1 MPKAA
6 HYILRGVVRHMSKPT
21 IILATSNGVGMGH
34 LARASA
40 VALALKDVANPII
53 VSMAGGIA
61 EIPSFMGIRCEY
73 IPGRDRLWMSREK
86 WDKYLRDRLL
96 ALVEETGAKVLSF
109 DGVVPYPG
117 VIAAKNSHPSLKL
130 VWVRRGLWQKKPQR
144 FILGLQAAMMDVI
157 IEPGDIARAYDFG
170 PTSQRKDAVIT
181 SPVSLFRKE
190 DALSR
195 DDARRALGLDLNR
208 PVALVQLGTGDSDV
222 NHKMEAALEGL
233 IGWKDLQVILTKAPI
248 DKDGKSLAP
257 AGLDIKT
264 VRYFPLAQ
272 VLHAFDA
279 GICATGYNG
288 VHELLPAQVP
298 TVFVSNIRGTD
309 DQEARARW
317 CHDFGYALRADQS
330 DLNEITATVK
340 KLQDPLVRAQLSAR
354 CAELPNTTGG
364 AEIAAMLYRLAIE
377 QKPVRAKTFTFAR
390 LMAQDH
396 INRGLRHVA
405 NLGLR
410 RVALVYRFLNPHIS
424 VQEIDQVPPVFGN
437 HTTAAELHPLIKSAT
452 RYEHMIEGASD
463 NYRKRREEIA
473 FAAYGKEM
481 IVTKTK

>member
-157 IEPGDIARAYDFG
+157 IEPGDIARSYDFG
-170 PTSQRKDAVIT
+170 PTSQRKDAVLT
-181 SPVSLFRKE
+181 SPVSLFRRE

-264 VRYFPLAQ
+264 VRYFPLAK

-330 DLNEITATVK
+330 DLTDITATVK
-340 KLQDPLVRAQLSAR
+340 KLQDPLLRAQLSAQ
-354 CAELPNTTGG
+354 CANLPDTTGG
-364 AEIAAMLYRLAIE
+364 AEIAEILCKLAIAE
-377 QKPVRAKTFTFAR
+377 KSTHAKDLTFKR
-390 LMAQDH
+390 LMLQDH
-396 INRGLRHVA
+396 FNRGLRHVA
-405 NLGLR
+405 NLGIR
-410 RVALVYRFLNPHIS
+410 RLALVYRHLYPHKILEVVKQTQPIFDDS
-424 VQEIDQVPPVFGN
+424 TKPE
-437 HTTAAELHPLIKSAT
+437 ELRELIKSSN
-452 RYEHMIEGASD
+452 RFEHLISGSSAA
-463 NYRKRREEIA
+463 YRARREEIA
-473 FAAYGKEM
+473 AEAYGRPVE
-481 IVTKTK
+481 IVQR

>member
-1 MPKAA
+1 
-6 HYILRGVVRHMSKPT
+6 MSKPT

-40 VALALKDVANPII
+40 VAYALKPVANPII

-86 WDKYLRDRLL
+86 WDAYLRDRLL
-96 ALVEETGAKVLSF
+96 ALVEETDAKVLSF

-117 VIAAKNSHPSLKL
+117 VIAARNANPQLKL

-144 FILGLQAAMMDVI
+144 FILGLQAKMMDAIV
-157 IEPGDIARAYDFG
+157 EPGDIARAYDFG
-170 PTSQRKDAVIT
+170 PTSKRKDSVLT

-195 DDARRALGLDLNR
+195 EEARKALGLDLNR

-222 NHKMEAALEGL
+222 NHKMTAALEGL
-233 IGWKDLQVILTKAPI
+233 LGWKDLQVMLTKAPI
-248 DKDGKSLAP
+248 DKDGNSLAP
-257 AGLDIKT
+257 EGLDIK
-264 VRYFPLAQ
+264 VARYFPLAN
-272 VLHAFDA
+272 VLRAFDV

-288 VHELLPAQVP
+288 VHELLPAQIP

-317 CHDFGYALRADQS
+317 CHDFGYALRADQA
-330 DLNEITATVK
+330 DLADITKTVK
-340 KLQDPLVRAQLSAR
+340 QLQDPQVRAALSAK
-354 CAELPNTTGG
+354 CAQLPNTTGG
-364 AEIAAMLYRLAIE
+364 QEIADILCELAIE
-377 QKPVRAKTFTFAR
+377 QAPAHAKTFTFMR

-396 INRGLRHVA
+396 FNRGLRHVANRGLRHVA

-410 RVALVYRFLNPHIS
+410 RVALVYRFINPHI
-424 VQEIDQVPPVFGN
+424 VTQVTRQEPPIFGDS
-437 HTTAAELHPLIKSAT
+437 TDSAELQKLIKSAS
-452 RYEHMIEGASD
+452 RFEHLITGAS
-463 NYRKRREEIA
+463 
-473 FAAYGKEM
+473 AAYMAKRET
-481 IVTKTK
+481 IAKTAYGDSIKIIKK

>member
-73 IPGRDRLWMSREK
+73 IPGRDRLWMSREN

-96 ALVEETGAKVLSF
+96 ALVEETDAKVLSF

-117 VIAAKNSHPSLKL
+117 VIAAKNSNPSLKL

-170 PTSQRKDAVIT
+170 PTANRKDSVVT

-195 DDARRALGLDLNR
+195 DDARRALGLDSNR

-222 NHKMEAALEGL
+222 NHKMTAALEGL

-340 KLQDPLVRAQLSAR
+340 KLQDPLVRAQLSAQ
-354 CAELPNTTGG
+354 CANLPETTGG
-364 AEIAAMLYRLAIE
+364 AEIAEILYKLAIAE
-377 QKPVRAKTFTFAR
+377 KSTHAKDLTFKR
-390 LMAQDH
+390 LMLQDH
-396 INRGLRHVA
+396 FNRGLRHVA
-405 NLGLR
+405 NLGIR
-410 RVALVYRFLNPHIS
+410 RIALVYRRFYPHKIL
-424 VQEIDQVPPVFGN
+424 EIVKQAPPIFGDS
-437 HTTAAELHPLIKSAT
+437 TKPEELRELIKSSN
-452 RYEHMIEGASD
+452 RFEHLISGSSAA
-463 NYRKRREEIA
+463 YRARREEIA
-473 FAAYGKEM
+473 AEAYGRPVE
-481 IVTKTK
+481 IVQR

>member
-1 MPKAA
+1 
-6 HYILRGVVRHMSKPT
+6 MSKPT

-86 WDKYLRDRLL
+86 WDTYLRDRLL
-96 ALVEETGAKVLSF
+96 ALIEETDAKVLSF

-117 VIAAKNSHPSLKL
+117 VIAAKHANPAIKL

-144 FILGLQAAMMDVI
+144 FILGLQAAMMDEV

-170 PTSQRKDAVIT
+170 PTSKRKDSVLT
-181 SPVSLFRKE
+181 SPVSLFKKE
-190 DALSR
+190 DAFSR

-222 NHKMEAALEGL
+222 NHKMTAALEGL
-233 IGWKDLQVILTKAPI
+233 IGWKDLQVVLTKAPI
-248 DKDGKSLAP
+248 DKDGNSLAP
-257 AGLDIKT
+257 AGLDIK
-264 VRYFPLAQ
+264 VARYFPLAK

-317 CHDFGYALRADQS
+317 CHDFGFALRADQA
-330 DLNEITATVK
+330 DLADITKTVRQ
-340 KLQDPLVRAQLSAR
+340 LQDPQVRAALTAQ
-354 CAELPNTTGG
+354 CAKLPNTTGG
-364 AEIAAMLYRLAIE
+364 DEIAKILYALATEKKSIN
-377 QKPVRAKTFTFAR
+377 AKTLTFRR
-390 LMAQDH
+390 LIVQDH

-405 NLGLR
+405 NLGIR
-410 RVALVYRFLNPHIS
+410 RLALVYRFINPHIV
-424 VQEIDQVPPVFGN
+424 VQVTAQEPPIFGD
-437 HTTAAELHPLIKSAT
+437 TSKPEDLRELIKSST
-452 RYEHMIEGASD
+452 RFEHLISGASPI
-463 NYRKRREEIA
+463 YRARREAIA
-473 FAAYGKEM
+473 KAAYGDLVEIIK
-481 IVTKTK
+481 K

>member
-1 MPKAA
+1 
-6 HYILRGVVRHMSKPT
+6 
-21 IILATSNGVGMGH
+21 MGH

-40 VALALKDVANPII
+40 IALALKPVANPII

-86 WDKYLRDRLL
+86 WDAYLRDRLL
-96 ALVEETGAKVLSF
+96 ALVDETDAKVLSF

-117 VIAAKNSHPSLKL
+117 VIAARNANPKLKL

-144 FILGLQAAMMDVI
+144 FILGLQAKMMDAIV
-157 IEPGDIARAYDFG
+157 EPGDIARAYDFG
-170 PTSQRKDAVIT
+170 PTSKRNDSVLT

-195 DDARRALGLDLNR
+195 EEARKALGLDLNR

-222 NHKMEAALEGL
+222 NHKMTAALEGL
-233 IGWKDLQVILTKAPI
+233 LGWKDLQVVLTKAPI
-248 DKDGKSLAP
+248 DKDGNSLAP
-257 AGLDIKT
+257 EGLDIK
-264 VRYFPLAQ
+264 VARYFPLAK

-317 CHDFGYALRADQS
+317 CHDLGYSLRADQA
-330 DLNEITATVK
+330 DLADITKTVK
-340 KLQDPLVRAQLSAR
+340 KLQDPQVRAALSAK

-364 AEIAAMLYRLAIE
+364 QEIADMLFALTK
-377 QKPVRAKTFTFAR
+377 QQSPQQAKSLTFKR
-390 LMAQDH
+390 LMIQDH
-396 INRGLRHVA
+396 FNRGLRHVA

-410 RVALVYRFLNPHIS
+410 RVALVYRFINPHKDI
-424 VQEIDQVPPVFGN
+424 QITKEEPPVFGDS
-437 HTTAAELHPLIKSAT
+437 TDSATLQKLIKSGT
-452 RYEHMIEGASD
+452 RFEHLITGASAA
-463 NYRKRREEIA
+463 YLSKREEIA
-473 FAAYGKEM
+473 KTAYGDLVEK
-481 IVTKTK
+481 IKK

>member
-170 PTSQRKDAVIT
+170 PTSQRKDAVLT
-181 SPVSLFRKE
+181 SPVSLFRRE

-222 NHKMEAALEGL
+222 NHKMTAALEGL

-257 AGLDIKT
+257 AGLDLKT
-264 VRYFPLAQ
+264 VRYFPLAK

-340 KLQDPLVRAQLSAR
+340 KLQDPLVRAQLSAQ
-354 CAELPNTTGG
+354 CANLPDTTGG
-364 AEIAAMLYRLAIE
+364 AEIAEILYKLAIAE
-377 QKPVRAKTFTFAR
+377 KSTHAKDLTFKR
-390 LMAQDH
+390 LMLQDH
-396 INRGLRHVA
+396 FNRGLRHVA
-405 NLGLR
+405 NLGIR
-410 RVALVYRFLNPHIS
+410 RIALVYRRFYPHKILEIVKQAPPIFGDSTKPEELRELITSSNRFEHLIS
-424 VQEIDQVPPVFGN
+424 GSSP
-437 HTTAAELHPLIKSAT
+437 AYLI
-452 RYEHMIEGASD
+452 R
-463 NYRKRREEIA
+463 RKEIA
-473 FAAYGKEM
+473 QEAYGMPVE
-481 IVTKTK
+481 IVQR

>member
-1 MPKAA
+1 
-6 HYILRGVVRHMSKPT
+6 
-21 IILATSNGVGMGH
+21 

-40 VALALKDVANPII
+40 VAYALKPVANPII

-86 WDKYLRDRLL
+86 WDAYLRDRLL
-96 ALVEETGAKVLSF
+96 ALVEETDAKVLSF

-117 VIAAKNSHPSLKL
+117 VIAARNANPQLKL

-144 FILGLQAAMMDVI
+144 FILGLQAKMMDAIV
-157 IEPGDIARAYDFG
+157 EPGDIARAYDFG
-170 PTSQRKDAVIT
+170 PTSKRKDSVLT

-195 DDARRALGLDLNR
+195 EEARKALGLDLNR

-222 NHKMEAALEGL
+222 NHKMTAALEGL
-233 IGWKDLQVILTKAPI
+233 LGWKDLQVMLTKAPI
-248 DKDGKSLAP
+248 DKDGNSLAP
-257 AGLDIKT
+257 EGLDIK
-264 VRYFPLAQ
+264 VARYFPLAN
-272 VLHAFDA
+272 VLRAFDV

-288 VHELLPAQVP
+288 VHELLPAQIP

-317 CHDFGYALRADQS
+317 CHDFGYALRADQA
-330 DLNEITATVK
+330 DLADITKTVK
-340 KLQDPLVRAQLSAR
+340 QLQDPQVRAALSAK
-354 CAELPNTTGG
+354 CAQLPNTTGG
-364 AEIAAMLYRLAIE
+364 QEIADILCELAIE
-377 QKPVRAKTFTFAR
+377 QAPAHAKTFTFMR

-396 INRGLRHVA
+396 FNRGLRHVANRGLRHVA

-410 RVALVYRFLNPHIS
+410 RVALVYRFINPHI
-424 VQEIDQVPPVFGN
+424 VTQVTRQEPPIFGDS
-437 HTTAAELHPLIKSAT
+437 TDSAELQKLIKSAS
-452 RYEHMIEGASD
+452 RFEHLITGAS
-463 NYRKRREEIA
+463 
-473 FAAYGKEM
+473 AAYLAKRET
-481 IVTKTK
+481 IAKTAYGDSIKIIKK

>member
-170 PTSQRKDAVIT
+170 PTSQRKDAVLT
-181 SPVSLFRKE
+181 SPVSLFRRE

-222 NHKMEAALEGL
+222 NHKMTAALEGL

-264 VRYFPLAQ
+264 VRYFPLAK

-330 DLNEITATVK
+330 DLTDITETVK
-340 KLQDPLVRAQLSAR
+340 KLQDPLVRAQLSAQ
-354 CAELPNTTGG
+354 CANLPDTTGG
-364 AEIAAMLYRLAIE
+364 AEIAEILCKLAVVE
-377 QKPVRAKTFTFAR
+377 KSTHAKDLTFKR
-390 LMAQDH
+390 LMLQDH
-396 INRGLRHVA
+396 FNRGLRHVA
-405 NLGLR
+405 NLGIR
-410 RVALVYRFLNPHIS
+410 RIALVYRRFYPHKILEIVKQAPPIFGDSTKPEELRELITSSNRFEHLIS
-424 VQEIDQVPPVFGN
+424 GSSP
-437 HTTAAELHPLIKSAT
+437 AYLI
-452 RYEHMIEGASD
+452 R
-463 NYRKRREEIA
+463 RKEIA
-473 FAAYGKEM
+473 QEAYGMPVE
-481 IVTKTK
+481 IVKR

>member
-170 PTSQRKDAVIT
+170 PTSQRKDAVLT
-181 SPVSLFRKE
+181 SPVSLFRRE

-222 NHKMEAALEGL
+222 NHKMKAALEGL

>member
-1 MPKAA
+1 
-6 HYILRGVVRHMSKPT
+6 
-21 IILATSNGVGMGH
+21 MGH

-40 VALALKDVANPII
+40 IALALKPVANPII

-86 WDKYLRDRLL
+86 WDAYLRDRLL
-96 ALVEETGAKVLSF
+96 ALVDETDAKVLSF

-117 VIAAKNSHPSLKL
+117 VIAARNANPKLKL

-144 FILGLQAAMMDVI
+144 FILGLQAKMMDAIV
-157 IEPGDIARAYDFG
+157 EPGDIARAYDFG
-170 PTSQRKDAVIT
+170 PTSKRNDSVLT

-195 DDARRALGLDLNR
+195 EEARKALGLDLNR

-222 NHKMEAALEGL
+222 NHKMTAALEGL
-233 IGWKDLQVILTKAPI
+233 LGWKDLQVVLTKAPI
-248 DKDGKSLAP
+248 DKDGNSLAP
-257 AGLDIKT
+257 EGLDIK
-264 VRYFPLAQ
+264 VARYFPLAK

-317 CHDFGYALRADQS
+317 CHDLGYALRADQA
-330 DLNEITATVK
+330 DLADITKTVK
-340 KLQDPLVRAQLSAR
+340 KLQDPQVRAALSAK

-364 AEIAAMLYRLAIE
+364 QEIADMLFALTK
-377 QKPVRAKTFTFAR
+377 QQSPQQAKSLTFKR
-390 LMAQDH
+390 LMIQDH
-396 INRGLRHVA
+396 FNRGLRHVA

-410 RVALVYRFLNPHIS
+410 RVALVYRFINPHKDI
-424 VQEIDQVPPVFGN
+424 QITKEEPPVFGDS
-437 HTTAAELHPLIKSAT
+437 TDSATLQKLIKSGT
-452 RYEHMIEGASD
+452 RFEHLITGASAA
-463 NYRKRREEIA
+463 YLSKREEIA
-473 FAAYGKEM
+473 KTAYGDLVEK
-481 IVTKTK
+481 IKK